1 MTQAKTLA
9 IDTLSHLQEALRL
22 EELRR
27 PDGGPY
33 VQLQAAH
40 GGAPV
45 GELRVY
51 SGGPVSKLVYVGLT
65 VAQLGL
71 DSHMLFAFTQPTSA
85 VPHFTL
91 DSVFAGEH
99 FAFHCDL
106 VPRVDLGADLPYLD
120 AAFHPLTERFLA
132 TQKIAGL
139 SPAQLTP
146 RQTALLSQWM
156 LAYRADAA
164 AFSAIA
170 PVVREYAD
178 HWLGLCARGL
188 DGHGTGEARA
198 ERDRKNRA
206 ALFNPDVDPVW
217 ARVDRLVGA
226 ETGERMRAILRS
238 QSLDR
243 AGHEGT
249 WR

>member
-9 IDTLSHLQEALRL
+9 IETLTHLQQTLRL

-27 PDGGPY
+27 PDGGPHLR
-33 VQLQAAH
+33 LQAAH
-40 GGAPV
+40 SGAPV
-45 GELRVY
+45 GELRLY
-51 SGGPVSKLVYVGLT
+51 AGGPVSKLVYVGLT
-65 VAQLGL
+65 VAQFGL
-71 DSHMLFAFTQPTSA
+71 DSHMLFAFTHPTSA
-85 VPHFTL
+85 VPHFTV

-106 VPRVDLGADLPYLD
+106 IPRLDLGANLPYLD

-132 TQKIAGL
+132 TQKLAGL

-146 RQTALLSQWM
+146 RQTALMSQWM
-156 LAYRADAA
+156 LAYRADAT

-170 PVVREYAD
+170 PVVRGYAD

-188 DGHGTGEARA
+188 GGHGAGEALA

-217 ARVDRLVGA
+217 ARVDALVGA
-226 ETGERMRAILRS
+226 ATGEQMRAILRS
-238 QSLDR
+238 QSLDQ
-243 AGHEGT
+243 AGDASSS
-249 WR
+249 R